1 MVNLVDAPSM
11 PITSMEVEES
21 QDEEVEFSM
30 GKLIRQASLSN
41 LDALPPRTHVAKG
54 ITATSRLS
62 RHGSIRKEELSQL
75 EGQHKIRPQRLMS
88 KLKTQKSLNDLQSRE
103 LQASPLLRRQFPHPL
118 TPSIAIF
125 SFYQFPVKT
134 HQSVFALL
142 CPKTWITQLSEELT
156 TTAITDS
163 PPPAEEG
170 PVELSSSISPIFATS
185 DDPSPLQ
192 TATSVLLT
200 GAITVLLFR
209 SLRRRAK
216 RAKETRLRS
225 SGEKKSL
232 TEEAVE
238 SLKSVTLSPVSGKSP
253 PSPVQAFLGAVTAGV
268 ISLILYKFT
277 TTIEASLN
285 RQTIP
290 DNYSVRQITIT
301 IRTII
306 NGLCYLATFVFGVN
320 SFGLFLY
327 SGQLAFNSFMEGSS
341 SENDASSS
349 SSDSKSGDLD
359 GSGITS
365 ASEDQNSDNTQ
376 MEK

>member
-1 MVNLVDAPSM
+1 ML
-11 PITSMEVEES
+11 
-21 QDEEVEFSM
+21 
-30 GKLIRQASLSN
+30 
-41 LDALPPRTHVAKG
+41 
-54 ITATSRLS
+54 
-62 RHGSIRKEELSQL
+62 LSQRQL
-75 EGQHKIRPQRLMS
+75 RPFS
-88 KLKTQKSLNDLQSRE
+88 AAN
-103 LQASPLLRRQFPHPL
+103 FL
-118 TPSIAIF
+118 TPSLPPFPF
-125 SFYQFPVKT
+125 SHSINFPLRPT
-134 HQSVFALL
+134 NQYSRCSAH
-142 CPKTWITQLSEELT
+142 KTWITQLSEELT

-163 PPPAEEG
+163 PPPEEEG
-170 PVELSSSISPIFATS
+170 PVELSSSIPPIFATT
-185 DDPSPLQ
+185 DDPTPLQ

>member
-1 MVNLVDAPSM
+1 MLLSQRQLRPFSAANFL
-11 PITSMEVEES
+11 TSS
-21 QDEEVEFSM
+21 
-30 GKLIRQASLSN
+30 
-41 LDALPPRTHVAKG
+41 LPPFPFSHSINFPLRPTNHH
-54 ITATSRLS
+54 SRCS
-62 RHGSIRKEELSQL
+62 AQ
-75 EGQHKIRPQRLMS
+75 
-88 KLKTQKSLNDLQSRE
+88 
-103 LQASPLLRRQFPHPL
+103 
-118 TPSIAIF
+118 
-125 SFYQFPVKT
+125 
-134 HQSVFALL
+134 
-142 CPKTWITQLSEELT
+142 KTWITQLSEELT

-290 DNYSVRQITIT
+290 DNYS
-301 IRTII
+301 
-306 NGLCYLATFVFGVN
+306 
-320 SFGLFLY
+320 
-327 SGQLAFNSFMEGSS
+327 LAFNSFMEGSS
-341 SENDASSS
+341 SESEASSS

-365 ASEDQNSDNTQ
+365 AGEDQNSDNTQ